1 MNNENL
7 QEAIGKYIESKEL
20 VLMAYPPEYIE
31 DVKKDMEF
39 AFRAGA
45 KWMAEQGF
53 NTTATIISGDEG
65 TLRIYD
71 LDRKKLKQEFSCGDK
86 VILQIRKK
94 EE

>member
-39 AFRAGA
+39 AFKAGA
-45 KWMAEQGF
+45 KWMAEQG
-53 NTTATIISGDEG
+53 ISCEVEV
-65 TLRIYD
+65 
-71 LDRKKLKQEFSCGDK
+71 LKDSGISFLKEPFEQAVKQFDGDK
-86 VILQIRKK
+86 VIVQIRKK
-94 EE
+94 